1 MIAYRYLYLFAIIGM
16 MVAAGTGIG
25 AAQTTSD
32 PTSASTPAASTTSSA
47 SATTAG
53 HKSAHHKKKKSVAI
67 TAGKAKPGTASTLS
81 AKKTGTASTLP
92 TKKTGT
98 ASTVPTKKTGTA
110 SILPG
115 KKTSTVAAKAIPGTP
130 TSATTQPGAAKAI
143 GGKKTAKAS
152 STSRKKNKSKLA
164 KTGTKPLPGHGS
176 GFPLP
181 MTVYPST
188 LPSAA
193 NAASAP
199 VTVAKSPGDSGTQ
212 ITVSAPAA
220 PTHSGGGPEVD
231 TGLPVA
237 RHSGIAP
244 DGSAILPQET
254 PASYKIASA
263 FPISP
268 AISTIGSY
276 LPSGHVK
283 IPVDNFTFTNFNRR
297 ARNSYPWKM
306 DIYTTIF
313 WIGEGGTT
321 VSSTD
326 NVESAWDQDWRS
338 NNGGSDTPNDREGYM
353 PANHAARMNPF
364 YVALPFN
371 DLAFPDKAR
380 RWLPAGWYRS
390 PRDGKQVSAC
400 KDRWVEIKNAQGETC
415 YAQWEDVG
423 PLRYDHAEYVFGE
436 ERPDT
441 LTRAGLDVSPAVADY
456 LNITG
461 KNCVTRWR
469 FVDDADVPPGYWLK
483 YDEEA
488 LIFRAMHDLKEDP
501 THILPIQRATAPIDD
516 DSDTESNKKRLS
528 AAKG

>member
-1 MIAYRYLYLFAIIGM
+1 
-16 MVAAGTGIG
+16 VANPTG
-25 AAQTTSD
+25 D
-32 PTSASTPAASTTSSA
+32 
-47 SATTAG
+47 TA
-53 HKSAHHKKKKSVAI
+53 
-67 TAGKAKPGTASTLS
+67 
-81 AKKTGTASTLP
+81 
-92 TKKTGT
+92 
-98 ASTVPTKKTGTA
+98 
-110 SILPG
+110 
-115 KKTSTVAAKAIPGTP
+115 
-130 TSATTQPGAAKAI
+130 
-143 GGKKTAKAS
+143 
-152 STSRKKNKSKLA
+152 
-164 KTGTKPLPGHGS
+164 
-176 GFPLP
+176 
-181 MTVYPST
+181 
-188 LPSAA
+188 
-193 NAASAP
+193 
-199 VTVAKSPGDSGTQ
+199 TQ
-212 ITVSAPAA
+212 ITISAPSH
-220 PTHSGGGPEVD
+220 PGGGPEVD

-237 RHSGIAP
+237 RHGS
-244 DGSAILPQET
+244 DGSASLPREN
-254 PASYKIASA
+254 ASYQIASA
-263 FPISP
+263 FPIAP
-268 AISTIGSY
+268 AISTLGSY
-276 LPSGHVK
+276 MPAGRVK
-283 IPVDNFTFTNFNRR
+283 NPIDNFVFTNFNHR
-297 ARNSYPWKM
+297 ARNTYPWKT

-380 RWLPAGWYRS
+380 RWLPAGWSRP

-423 PLRYDHAEYVFGE
+423 PLRYDHAEYVFGD

-441 LTRAGLDVSPAVADY
+441 LTHAGLDVSPAVADY

-461 KNCVTRWR
+461 KNCITRWR

-501 THILPIQRATAPIDD
+501 TRILPIQRATAPIDD
-516 DSDTESNKKRLS
+516 ESDSDANKKRLS